1 MHGALLEVIMPL
13 YLTILEGT
21 TPEAAQPILAIRD
34 AQILATVR
42 AMVHARLAEEHP
54 DKVVS
59 LSKPRVK
66 AVQRRRPHGGASD
79 TTPALVEEERGV

>member
-1 MHGALLEVIMPL
+1 MPL
-13 YLTILEGT
+13 FLTILEGA
-21 TPEAAQPILAIRD
+21 TPDEARPIMAIRD

-42 AMVHARLAEEHP
+42 AMIHARLAAEPP

-66 AVQRRRPHGGASD
+66 AVPRRGPHSGPPETS
-79 TTPALVEEERGV
+79 PALEDEEPGS